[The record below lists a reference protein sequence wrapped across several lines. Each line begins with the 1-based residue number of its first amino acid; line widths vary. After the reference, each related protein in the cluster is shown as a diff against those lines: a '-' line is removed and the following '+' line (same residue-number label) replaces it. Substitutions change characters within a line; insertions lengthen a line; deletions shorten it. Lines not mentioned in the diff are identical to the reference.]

1 MEKTRHRETLSFLMT
16 AGGSLLGVIGLIAR
30 RRAVRKIGGG
40 LLFAVG
46 VAGLALTWHH
56 WSLRTGHHMSIR
68 AFLHP
73 LPLDEDDKRRLMT
86 HSGQLVAGALLVW

>member
-1 MEKTRHRETLSFLMT
+1 METRKRETLSFWLT
-16 AGGSLLGVIGLIAR
+16 TLGGALGVAGLVMR
-30 RRAVRKIGGG
+30 RRAMRKVGGG

-56 WSLRTGHHMSIR
+56 WSLRCQAHMSIR

-73 LPLDEDDKRRLMT
+73 VPLDRDDKKRLVT
-86 HSGQLVAGALLVW
+86 HSGQLLAGALLTW

>member
-1 MEKTRHRETLSFLMT
+1 MDTRKRETLSFWLT
-16 AGGSLLGVIGLIAR
+16 LAGAILGGRGYFLQ
-30 RRAVRKIGGG
+30 RRAMRKIGGG

-56 WSLRTGHHMSIR
+56 WSLRCQAHMSIR

-73 LPLDEDDKRRLMT
+73 VPLDKDDKKRLIT
-86 HSGQLVAGALLVW
+86 HSGQLLAGALLTW

>member
-1 MEKTRHRETLSFLMT
+1 MEDTPKRETLSLWFTLT
-16 AGGSLLGVIGLIAR
+16 GAVLGLAGAALKK
-30 RRAVRKIGGG
+30 RAMRKVGGG

-46 VAGLALTWHH
+46 VAGLALTWNQ

-73 LPLDEDDKRRLMT
+73 LPPDKDDKKRLVT
-86 HSGQLVAGALLVW
+86 HSGQLVAGALLLW

>member
-1 MEKTRHRETLSFLMT
+1 METRHRETLSFLMT
-16 AGGSLLGVIGLIAR
+16 ATGGVLGGLGYFLH
-30 RRAVRKIGGG
+30 RRAMRKIGGG

-73 LPLDEDDKRRLMT
+73 LPLDKDDKRRLMT